1 MPIEFEEIKMSKSLT
16 QDDDVLIQDYTV
28 DYESDDFTTSEDES
42 DLKLNRQ
49 SALLQHAKSV
59 KMQTYQALKDGF
71 YPIVLGGDNT
81 QGLGSVPAMKQYM
94 PQAKLLW
101 IDSNEEP
108 SQTNMT
114 LAKLSGRSVPEGYSQ
129 LSCLK
134 DRDITIFGQADIDL
148 STKQELVFGA

>member
-1 MPIEFEEIKMSKSLT
+1 
-16 QDDDVLIQDYTV
+16 
-28 DYESDDFTTSEDES
+28 
-42 DLKLNRQ
+42 
-49 SALLQHAKSV
+49 
-59 KMQTYQALKDGF
+59 
-71 YPIVLGGDNT
+71 
-81 QGLGSVPAMKQYM
+81 MKQYM
-94 PQAKLLW
+94 PEAKLLW